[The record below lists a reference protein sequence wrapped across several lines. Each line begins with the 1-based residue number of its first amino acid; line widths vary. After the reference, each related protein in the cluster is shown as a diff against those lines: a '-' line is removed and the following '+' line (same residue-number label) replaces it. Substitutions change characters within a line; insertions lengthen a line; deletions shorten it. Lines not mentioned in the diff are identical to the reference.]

1 MCLLSSKKRTLC
13 YYFYTIRIQEIRKRM
28 RKTIAYS
35 PITQKK
41 PGISPPHRREI
52 RGHEKP
58 PPHGYICQSLQNA
71 RRFGSRNSDGRK
83 IDPSRAEFPCRT
95 GICSNKIFISLQ
107 KTFARGRAATTVS
120 VQRILRDKS
129 PRPPPHRSSLVQ
141 RTATQA
147 APPQLP
153 CAKDGNASRPN
164 HGSLVQRELSCEA

>member
-1 MCLLSSKKRTLC
+1 MCLLSSKKCTLC

-41 PGISPPHRREI
+41 PGISPRTVGKYADMKSLLRTDIFANLCKTPGVSVREI
-52 RGHEKP
+52 LTGEK
-58 PPHGYICQSLQNA
+58 Y
-71 RRFGSRNSDGRK
+71 
-83 IDPSRAEFPCRT
+83 PSRAEFPCRT
-95 GICSNKIFISLQ
+95 GICFNKIFISLQ

-147 APPQLP
+147 APTMAPL
-153 CAKDGNASRPN
+153 CKGSCHAKHD
-164 HGSLVQRELSCEA
+164 

>member
-1 MCLLSSKKRTLC
+1 MHIVLLFLHDQDPGNPEADAENHRVQPYHAKKAGH
-13 YYFYTIRIQEIRKRM
+13 I
-28 RKTIAYS
+28 
-35 PITQKK
+35 
-41 PGISPPHRREI
+41 PPHRREI

-95 GICSNKIFISLQ
+95 GICFNKIFISLQ

-147 APPQLP
+147 APTMAPL
-153 CAKDGNASRPN
+153 CKGSCHAKHD
-164 HGSLVQRELSCEA
+164 

>member
-41 PGISPPHRREI
+41 AGHIPPHRREI

-95 GICSNKIFISLQ
+95 GFCFNKIFISLQ

-120 VQRILRDKS
+120 VQRIYGTKAHVR
-129 PRPPPHRSSLVQ
+129 RP
-141 RTATQA
+141 TA
-147 APPQLP
+147 APLCKGRQRKPPQPWLP
-153 CAKDGNASRPN
+153 CAKDGNASRHN
-164 HGSLVQRELSCEA
+164 HGSLVQRELSCKA